1 MSDTRVYLG
10 FWADHTRNS
19 VAGSALTVSNQ
30 AGLYVIAFL
39 ALWVRLVGSHFWT
52 IICFVVHQ
60 FRASPHAQDAL
71 HHQHQFLLRNSQ
83 SNIGT
88 LWDLTK
94 VIWYWRSVTRSFTRS
109 FPLLALA
116 ISHAILFTAAAFFSS
131 QVASTS
137 NLVLLQ
143 RDPACGYLMYP
154 SDPLDTIEKTKQAT
168 EWFIANK
175 ANAQWALSYVD
186 QCYGANA
193 STSST
198 MCNSLVHRTF
208 NVSTITADCPFP
220 NTTMCRDKAIRV
232 DSGLLNSAEHLGIN
246 SEPRD
251 SLNYRRYRLPVV
263 SVSIGSANSSPV

>member
-1 MSDTRVYLG
+1 MSDTRIYLG

-19 VAGSALTVSNQ
+19 VVGSALTVSNQ

-52 IICFVVHQ
+52 IICFGCHQ
-60 FRASPHAQDAL
+60 LRASPYAQDAL
-71 HHQHQFLLRNSQ
+71 HHQYQFLLRNSQ

-94 VIWYWRSVTRSFTRS
+94 VMWYWRSTARSFARS

-116 ISHAILFTAAAFFSS
+116 LSHACLFTAAAFFSS

-154 SDPLDTIEKTKQAT
+154 DQLDTIDETKQAT
-168 EWFIANK
+168 EWYIANK
-175 ANAQWALSYVD
+175 ANAQWALSYID
-186 QCYGANA
+186 QCYGPNA
-193 STSST
+193 STSTT
-198 MCNSLVHRTF
+198 MCNTLVHRTL
-208 NVSTITADCPFP
+208 NVSSSTVDCPFP
-220 NTTMCRDKAIRV
+220 NATMCRDNAVQV

-246 SEPRD
+246 SNPRD
-251 SLNYRRYRLPVV
+251 SIDYRR
-263 SVSIGSANSSPV
+263 